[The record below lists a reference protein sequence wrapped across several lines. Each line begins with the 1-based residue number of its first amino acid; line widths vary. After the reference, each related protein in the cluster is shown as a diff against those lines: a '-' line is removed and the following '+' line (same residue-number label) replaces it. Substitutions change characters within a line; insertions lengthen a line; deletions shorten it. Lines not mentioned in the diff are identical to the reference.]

1 MGPGK
6 SNWKHTHFA
15 ISWHR
20 CYIKKVYC
28 PYRERSPVLR
38 HHMIYC
44 SLNTCFH
51 GSPSFVMGVPFRRKG
66 AVQNTHKRHPHSS
79 PVRARFGVSFV
90 SSKSDL
96 CSGVTVVI
104 SVLYEISWYIVP
116 RYSDTEL
123 YQYWNKP
130 QVLAIWTIKFPWWL
144 Y

>member
-1 MGPGK
+1 
-6 SNWKHTHFA
+6 
-15 ISWHR
+15 
-20 CYIKKVYC
+20 
-28 PYRERSPVLR
+28 
-38 HHMIYC
+38 MIYC

-104 SVLYEISWYIVP
+104 SVLYEISYHISYRVIATLNCINIET
-116 RYSDTEL
+116 SL
-123 YQYWNKP
+123 
-130 QVLAIWTIKFPWWL
+130 KF
-144 Y
+144 